1 MSGSDIRNFLGYE
14 FLRPVRGATV
24 GARTWRAQEEKESFY
39 YRFIIVIF
47 LGVD

>member
-1 MSGSDIRNFLGYE
+1 LSPWSRKR
-14 FLRPVRGATV
+14 RPER
-24 GARTWRAQEEKESFY
+24 EKESFY